1 MTRFME
7 AFSRVPSEK
16 AGLSTPLRS
25 GRDDKREVLRL
36 GRDDKLEMFRLG
48 RDDKLEMFRL
58 GRDDKLEMLRLGR
71 DDNEGGSNCRS
82 FCICACMCE
91 SSAVRAVALLGP
103 VAKEHN
109 VRPFELPGVN
119 LFTGNELDPTDQP
132 DAALIFG
139 GDGTIHRHLGG
150 LALKQI
156 PTLIVPLGSA
166 NDFAQSIGVE
176 GVEDASAAW
185 QRFCRSGD
193 NVRAIDLGTIEP
205 LDQRAKSGDEVD
217 VPWQDE
223 SLESL
228 HFVPDG
234 PRRDPSSGAKEELG
248 PRIMQSQLRRL
259 AEAEREVARTTFF
272 GCIAGTGL
280 DAAVNRLT
288 LKQPRWL
295 RAHGGYV
302 IALLQV
308 LGSFRP
314 PHIKVSV
321 EVDGRWETRMDEP
334 GFLIAAGNGPQYG
347 QGMRLTHEARMDDG
361 LLDICFVRTL
371 SKPRLLRLF
380 RIVYRGAHIGMK
392 EVEYFRAPRVRI
404 QTDPVTEVFA
414 DGEYICQ
421 SPVEIG
427 VRRNALRVI
436 AGG

>member
-1 MTRFME
+1 
-7 AFSRVPSEK
+7 
-16 AGLSTPLRS
+16 
-25 GRDDKREVLRL
+25 
-36 GRDDKLEMFRLG
+36 
-48 RDDKLEMFRL
+48 
-58 GRDDKLEMLRLGR
+58 
-71 DDNEGGSNCRS
+71 
-82 FCICACMCE
+82 MCE

-103 VAKEHN
+103 VAREHHL
-109 VRPFELPGVN
+109 RPFEVPGVN
-119 LFTGNELDPTDQP
+119 LCIGNELDPTDEP

-166 NDFAQSIGVE
+166 NDLARSIGIETVE
-176 GVEDASAAW
+176 QATAAW
-185 QRFCRSGD
+185 RRFCAPGDKGD
-193 NVRAIDLGTIEP
+193 NARFIDLGTIEP
-205 LDQRAKSGDEVD
+205 LGERSKLGAEDR

-234 PRRDPSSGAKEELG
+234 PRRDPLSGAKEELG
-248 PRIMQSQLRRL
+248 GRIMQSQLRRL
-259 AEAEREVARTTFF
+259 AEAERAVARTTFF

-280 DAAVNRLT
+280 DAAVNRRT
-288 LKQPRWL
+288 LKQPQWL

-302 IALLQV
+302 VALLQV
-308 LGSFRP
+308 LGGFRP
-314 PHIKVSV
+314 PHITLSV
-321 EVDGRWETRMDEP
+321 EVDGRWETRVDQP

-347 QGMRLTHEARMDDG
+347 HGMRLTHEARMDDG

-380 RIVYRGAHIGMK
+380 RVVYRGGHIGMK
-392 EVEYFRAPRVRI
+392 EVEYFRAARVRI
-404 QTDPVTEVFA
+404 QTEPVTEVFA

-436 AGG
+436 VGG